1 LEIEIPSEKVKN
13 PQGQNSARD
22 ENGPGTLGPDDASV
36 QKTRYEDEIDDF
48 CECDHGKWIDE
59 TGAVHSG
66 VVIVFAIEL
75 YCELTA
81 KSCRFENFMVDFH
94 LEN

>member
-1 LEIEIPSEKVKN
+1 
-13 PQGQNSARD
+13 
-22 ENGPGTLGPDDASV
+22 LGPDDASV
-36 QKTRYEDEIDDF
+36 QKARYKDEIDDF

-66 VVIVFAIEL
+66 VVIVFAIEP

-81 KSCRFENFMVDFH
+81 KLWRS
-94 LEN
+94 